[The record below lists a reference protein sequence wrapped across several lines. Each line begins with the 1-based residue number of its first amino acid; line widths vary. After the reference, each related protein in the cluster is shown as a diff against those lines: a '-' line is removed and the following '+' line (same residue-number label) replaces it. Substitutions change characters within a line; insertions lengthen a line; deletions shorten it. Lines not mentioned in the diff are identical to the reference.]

1 MSQRAVKKVIKFLEG
16 RKVQVRKGRDNCYY
30 PERPKTIVYNAQ
42 GSYKNQLYTLL
53 HEAGHFL
60 QEKSRN
66 FSAMSL
72 VYDKK
77 ADELHTNYQK
87 FRILEQEMDAWE
99 RGARLAKYLD
109 IKLDIIDYRKNAAYF
124 IMCYVKLLNQ

>member
-1 MSQRAVKKVIKFLEG
+1 MSQRAVRKVIKYLES
-16 RKVQVRKGRDNCYY
+16 RKVEVRKGRDNCYY
-30 PERPKTIVYNAQ
+30 PEPRTIVYNAQ

-66 FSAMSL
+66 FSSMNL
-72 VYDKK
+72 IYGT

-87 FRILEQEMDAWE
+87 FRLLEQEMDAWD
-99 RGARLAKYLD
+99 RGAKLAQKLGITLD
-109 IKLDIIDYRKNAAYF
+109 ILDYRKNSAYF

>member
-1 MSQRAVKKVIKFLEG
+1 MSQGAVKKVIKYLES
-16 RKVQVRKGRDNCYY
+16 RKVEVRKGRDNCYY
-30 PERPKTIVYNAQ
+30 PEPRTIVYNAQ

-66 FSAMSL
+66 FSAMNL
-72 VYDKK
+72 IYGT

-87 FRILEQEMDAWE
+87 FRLLEQEMDAWD
-99 RGARLAKYLD
+99 RGAKLAQKLG
-109 IKLDIIDYRKNAAYF
+109 IKLDILDYRKNAAYF

>member
-1 MSQRAVKKVIKFLEG
+1 MSQRAVKKVISYLES
-16 RKVQVRKGRDNCYY
+16 RRVEVRKGRDNCYY
-30 PERPKTIVYNAQ
+30 PEPRTIVYNAQ

-60 QEKSRN
+60 QEKSRS
-66 FSAMSL
+66 FSSMNL
-72 VYDKK
+72 IYTT

-87 FRILEQEMDAWE
+87 FRLLEQEMDAWD
-99 RGARLAKYLD
+99 RGAKLAQKLG
-109 IKLDIIDYRKNAAYF
+109 IKLDILDYRKNAAYF

>member
-1 MSQRAVKKVIKFLEG
+1 MSQRAVKKVIQYLES
-16 RKVQVRKGRDNCYY
+16 RKVEVRKGRDNCYY
-30 PERPKTIVYNAQ
+30 PEPRTIVYNAQ
-42 GSYKNQLYTLL
+42 GSYTNQLYTLL

-72 VYDKK
+72 IYEKS

-87 FRILEQEMDAWE
+87 YRLLEQEMDAWD
-99 RGARLAKYLD
+99 RGAKLAKRLG
-109 IKLDIIDYRKNAAYF
+109 IKLDILDYRKNAAYF
-124 IMCYVKLLNQ
+124 IMCYVKLLNK